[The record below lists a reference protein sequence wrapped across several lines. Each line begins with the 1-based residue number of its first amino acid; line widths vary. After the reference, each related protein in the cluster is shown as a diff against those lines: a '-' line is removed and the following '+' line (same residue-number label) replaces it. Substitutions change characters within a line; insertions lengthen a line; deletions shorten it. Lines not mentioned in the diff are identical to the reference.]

1 MRWLSENGQ
10 RSDILICLQ
19 CSWNSDLWWLRSNW
33 CSQVLFLVCLHG
45 GMVVHHGWANDGSHL
60 PRQGEHGDPHRRPHW
75 GNTEWMWLECSS
87 SPLNHVRSLTPAG
100 CLSLLVQFGDESM
113 ETNYNAVGNR
123 VKQVSLWFVNRE
135 QLLLLIF
142 PGPGRQPGLNVE
154 TSLMLLLFGMLV
166 ALWLTNAEALIWTRG
181 TILSGW
187 LLILGTSYGLC
198 GLGIAL
204 PRPEC
209 HLFWRCPPPY
219 HLQR

>member
-1 MRWLSENGQ
+1 MVGQ
-10 RSDILICLQ
+10 MTAATYLDRANMEILIVIHIGETQNECDLRFKLHGRRKG
-19 CSWNSDLWWLRSNW
+19 NSLTSLWWWYQLKP
-33 CSQVLFLVCLHG
+33 L
-45 GMVVHHGWANDGSHL
+45 
-60 PRQGEHGDPHRRPHW
+60 
-75 GNTEWMWLECSS
+75 EWPCSS
-87 SPLNHVRSLTPAG
+87 SPLNHGRSLTLAG
-100 CLSLLVQFGDESM
+100 CLSLLAQFRDESM